1 MAATENPN
9 NVTCGITTAN
19 QERCDALIS
28 CVDGSYNEIKDRL
41 SPFLKQSGFRPKKGE
56 RLLLACCS
64 VSTFSFVC
72 TRKVFVAFR
81 LKLKTRPIRRPVDP
95 YLCPQGH

>member
-64 VSTFSFVC
+64 SIYVLVC
-72 TRKVFVAFR
+72 LYTQSVRCLSAKA
-81 LKLKTRPIRRPVDP
+81 
-95 YLCPQGH
+95 